1 MSKIGDLFVKLG
13 LKKDDYSRGLK
24 EAGNETQSFGSVVK
38 GIASKGAIA
47 FAAITTAVAGVISAI
62 KNLSVQNQAL
72 GDAWGRMSASMTAS
86 WDALKTSIASM
97 DFTHFFSNMREA
109 GRLARELY
117 DASDALGE
125 IGTSYDISLASQAK
139 HIAELKVALR
149 DVGSTD
155 EQRLA
160 AGRELVSIYDK
171 LEKNPTRGL
180 ERFSDANLDVMAGKL
195 GFNLKDA
202 TEGQIAATRKEV
214 ENFFVWLGTEAG
226 EAFNSAYAAAYK
238 DPSKMYAV
246 TTTAQ
251 NFGLSDNY
259 RTMLWNYQARVGDKD
274 REAMAEA
281 VVSAYR
287 QQAKATEETSRIQ
300 TMMNSILAKDGGGS
314 GGGTKEKTLEEMQ
327 REYQQIA
334 REAAAELAEVA
345 AADAEVAAMAD
356 QMAADIG
363 NTIPDYMTQ
372 YEQEMADGLKTWI
385 DETNTMLERQAY
397 INEEAKKLSDE
408 FTDAIVSG
416 YVDGMQTL
424 TDQLFGLEDVNP
436 GAILQALLSPLADM
450 VIQMGKLEMEAG
462 VGMLAIKKGFTSMNP
477 YVMLAAGA
485 ALVML
490 GSAVKSGL
498 GAIAQGGSS
507 AGYASTYSGGESG
520 SGTQTI
526 ATEMTI
532 YVEGRISG
540 RDIVLSGQKT
550 VSSWNR

>member
-13 LKKDDYSRGLK
+13 LKKDEYSRGLK
-24 EAGNETQSFGSVVK
+24 EAGNETRSFGDVIK
-38 GIASKGAIA
+38 GITSKGAVA
-47 FAAITTAVAGVISAI
+47 FAAVATAVAGVISAI

-72 GDAWGRMSASMTAS
+72 GDAWGRMTASMTAS

-97 DFTHFFSNMREA
+97 DFTHLFSNMREA

-125 IGTSYDISLASQAK
+125 IGTSYNISLARQAK
-139 HIAELKVALR
+139 HIAELKIALR
-149 DVGSTD
+149 DVGKS
-155 EQRLA
+155 EEERLA
-160 AGRELVSIYDK
+160 AGRELEKIYQD

-180 ERFSDANLDVMAGKL
+180 ERFSNANLDAMAGKL

-214 ENFFVWLGTEAG
+214 EDFFVWLGTEAG

-238 DPSKMYAV
+238 DPAKVYAV
-246 TTTAQ
+246 TTAAQ
-251 NFGLSDNY
+251 DFGLSDNY
-259 RTMLWNYQARVGDKD
+259 RAMLWNYQAKVGDKD

-281 VVSAYR
+281 IVSAYR
-287 QQAKATEETSRIQ
+287 QQAKAIEETSRIQ

-314 GGGTKEKTLEEMQ
+314 GGTQGETWEDKESSFDFAKALETADKIVDARIKQ
-327 REYQQIA
+327 
-334 REAAAELAEVA
+334 REAALKELQDAMDADFADFDSQLAEDMDKLTQEIVQPFE
-345 AADAEVAAMAD
+345 DA
-356 QMAADIG
+356 
-363 NTIPDYMTQ
+363 
-372 YEQEMADGLKTWI
+372 
-385 DETNTMLERQAY
+385 
-397 INEEAKKLSDE
+397 NEEMIRLGNE
-408 FTDAIVSG
+408 FKEAVI
-416 YVDGMQTL
+416 DGFANGIQEL
-424 TDQLFGLEDVNP
+424 TDQLFGLEEANP
-436 GAILQALLSPLADM
+436 GAIFQSLLTPLADM
-450 VIQMGKLEMEAG
+450 AINEGKILMASGEGIE
-462 VGMLAIKKGFTSMNP
+462 AIKSALESLHG
-477 YVMLAAGA
+477 VAAIAAGA
-485 ALVML
+485 ALVAL

-507 AGYASTYSGGESG
+507 SGYASTYSGGDSG

-550 VSSWNR
+550 VNSWNR